1 MQSLLKEDQEAT
13 AGPKRLSVCWSEVN
27 VGLGRVKVED
37 DTGKVEA
44 RPLEICRPL

>member
-1 MQSLLKEDQEAT
+1 MQSLVEEDQDAT

-27 VGLGRVKVED
+27 VEMGRVKVED

-44 RPLEICRPL
+44 RPFGNL